1 MKMSDKLLSRKF
13 WLCVVVQLLL
23 FLFLWNG
30 KISQEVVQNLTGLIV
45 TSYILGNVAQKKLVP
60 EEKKNETTL

>member
-1 MKMSDKLLSRKF
+1 MTDKLLSRKF

-30 KISQEVVQNLTGLIV
+30 KISQEVVQNLTGLVI
-45 TSYILGNVAQKKLVP
+45 TSYIIGNVAQRTLV
-60 EEKKNETTL
+60 KDKTNESS

>member
-1 MKMSDKLLSRKF
+1 MQDKLLSRKF
-13 WLCVVVQLLL
+13 WLCVVVQILL
-23 FLFLWNG
+23 FIFLWND

-60 EEKKNETTL
+60 ETVEKSNEPSL

>member
-1 MKMSDKLLSRKF
+1 MTDKLLSRKF
-13 WLCVVVQLLL
+13 WLCAVVQLLL

-45 TSYILGNVAQKKLVP
+45 TSYIIGNVSQRVLTKAK
-60 EEKKNETTL
+60 ENETPL

>member
-1 MKMSDKLLSRKF
+1 MSDKLLSRKF

-30 KISQEVVQNLTGLIV
+30 KISQDVVQNLTGLIV
-45 TSYILGNVAQKKLVP
+45 TSYILGNVAQKKLI
-60 EEKKNETTL
+60 EEKKDESEV

>member
-1 MKMSDKLLSRKF
+1 MTNKLLSRKF

-30 KISQEVVQNLTGLIV
+30 KVSQGVVQNLTGLIV

-60 EEKKNETTL
+60 DDDAKESNKP

>member
-1 MKMSDKLLSRKF
+1 MVDKLLSRKF

-60 EEKKNETTL
+60 ESKDETTL